1 MSGIAALGMPM
12 AGRLKRVVPLEP
24 SQDGPLRTLVWQA
37 VWQPARPPP
46 SLSRGLFLLFFF
58 FFPQA
63 EVDGAGIALQQI
75 AAAASAVVLP
85 AEPVRATVGES
96 GHGRRPGEG
105 SSCRW

>member
-1 MSGIAALGMPM
+1 M
-12 AGRLKRVVPLEP
+12 AGRVATGK
-24 SQDGPLRTLVWQA
+24 TA
-37 VWQPARPPP
+37 AIA
-46 SLSRGLFLLFFF
+46 LSRSFFAFFF

-63 EVDGAGIALQQI
+63 EVDGAGTALQQI